1 MIISPNLQ
9 CDDMNGIVN
18 SCRNNRTMKWDRTLL
33 DKTQPHFQITP
44 DGSIFF
50 FLTSGGIDLTS
61 SESCSVEAAT
71 RLHPGKSVFVLFTT
85 PNITEV
91 LDSNTL
97 SVLLNFENVYL
108 RYIQLST

>member
-1 MIISPNLQ
+1 M
-9 CDDMNGIVN
+9 N
-18 SCRNNRTMKWDRTLL
+18 SCRKNRTMKWDRTLL
-33 DKTQPHFQITP
+33 DETQPHFQITP

-97 SVLLNFENVYL
+97 SVLLNFENVYF